1 MSKKGLVGLS
11 LVKRT
16 PKEKVKKVHEM
27 KTFDEV
33 GKQSI
38 EDIYLE
44 IKEFNKEANGFFKVD
59 TDSKRLV
66 MQQAQP
72 NVNEVAYTQYKN
84 KTTNTKTNIKSDK
97 KEFKPKFKFN
107 KDADRV
113 EPAESETE
121 KWLRDNEEKYNRRS
135 SYKHEENL
143 FGSFQKKPYSKIV
156 KVNSKPLTSS
166 DNLRINKKSHQRKI
180 HDINLDV
187 STLIKNEKIP
197 DIFTILKD
205 PDLRAMKKALANIHP
220 GDEVFERK
228 LLDYKTIELL
238 KIFTIMNSDKIEK
251 YPILKKYKISKF
263 DQRVAIAIRLL
274 LNASTKL
281 NLGEEKVYESVFVKA
296 KARLKYDTFFDE
308 VLGNWHDTIELLDD
322 REILKDSTISHS
334 KEVIKFATCDTL
346 LNINDAVRVSLMKY
360 LFIDFKESKHISL
373 KYSTIKMIE
382 MIKKYSLRYL
392 NSFSNLDWDL
402 SESRYKLIRNTLS
415 KEKTNK
421 FNYVVTDEILK
432 ISNLSKSFGKVEVLK
447 DLSFGINKGEVHVI
461 MGQMVQEKV
470 HWANSQSVGIKNL
483 LRL

>member
-16 PKEKVKKVHEM
+16 PKEKVKKTHEI

-72 NVNEVAYTQYKN
+72 SVTEVAYTQYKN
-84 KTTNTKTNIKSDK
+84 KITDLKSGK

-156 KVNSKPLTSS
+156 KVNSKPLTSR

-197 DIFTILKD
+197 DTFSILKE

-220 GDEVFERK
+220 GDEVFEKK

-238 KIFTIMNSDKIEK
+238 KLFTIMNSDKIEK

-308 VLGNWHDTIELLDD
+308 VLGYWHDTIELLDD
-322 REILKDSTISHS
+322 REILKDSTVSHS

-346 LNINDAVRVSLMKY
+346 LNINDAVRASLMKY

-402 SESRYKLIRNTLS
+402 SESRYKIIRNTLS

-432 ISNLSKSFGKVEVLK
+432 ISNLDYNNILLDELQGALNNGSTILDIIKGK
-447 DLSFGINKGEVHVI
+447 
-461 MGQMVQEKV
+461 
-470 HWANSQSVGIKNL
+470 
-483 LRL
+483 

>member
-1 MSKKGLVGLS
+1 MKKALSGVS
-11 LVKRT
+11 LVKKT
-16 PKEKVKKVHEM
+16 PKVKVKKVHEM

-66 MQQAQP
+66 MQQVQP

-84 KTTNTKTNIKSDK
+84 KTTNIKSDK

-166 DNLRINKKSHQRKI
+166 DNLRINKKSHQKKI
-180 HDINLDV
+180 HDINLDI
-187 STLIKNEKIP
+187 STLIKNEKVP
-197 DIFTILKD
+197 DIFTILKE
-205 PDLRAMKKALANIHP
+205 PDLRALKKALANIKP
-220 GDEVFERK
+220 GDEIFEK
-228 LLDYKTIELL
+228 SILDYKTIELL
-238 KIFTIMNSDKIEK
+238 KIFTIMGSDRIEN
-251 YPILKKYKISKF
+251 YNILKKYKISKF

-274 LNASTKL
+274 VNTSKKL
-281 NLGEEKVYESVFVKA
+281 GCSETLIYDKVFIKA
-296 KARLKYDTFFDE
+296 KARLKYSRFFEE
-308 VLGNWHDTIELLDD
+308 VLAYWHDNLELLDD
-322 REILKDSTISHS
+322 REHLNDSLISHS
-334 KEVIKFATCDTL
+334 KEIIKFATCDTL
-346 LNINDAVRVSLMKY
+346 LNINDAIRVSLMKY
-360 LFIDFKESKHISL
+360 LMVDFKEARHTSL
-373 KYSTIKMIE
+373 KYSTIKLIE
-382 MIKKYSLRYL
+382 MTKKYSLRYL
-392 NSFSNLDWDL
+392 NTFSNLDWDL
-402 SESRYKLIRNTLS
+402 SEARYKIIRNSLS

-421 FNYVVTDEILK
+421 FNL
-432 ISNLSKSFGKVEVLK
+432 VLK
-447 DLSFGINKGEVHVI
+447 DELLKID
-461 MGQMVQEKV
+461 
-470 HWANSQSVGIKNL
+470 NSDYNNL
-483 LRL
+483 LLSELQSALNSGLTILDIIKGK

>member
-1 MSKKGLVGLS
+1 MKKILSGVS

-44 IKEFNKEANGFFKVD
+44 IKEFNKDSNGFFKVD

-72 NVNEVAYTQYKN
+72 SVTEVAYTQYKN
-84 KTTNTKTNIKSDK
+84 KITNTKTDAKSGK

-121 KWLRDNEEKYNRRS
+121 KWLRENEEKYNRRS
-135 SYKHEENL
+135 SYKDEENL

-197 DIFTILKD
+197 DIFSILKE

-220 GDEVFERK
+220 GDEVFEKK

-308 VLGNWHDTIELLDD
+308 VLGYWHDTIELLDD
-322 REILKDSTISHS
+322 REILKDSTVSHS

-421 FNYVVTDEILK
+421 FNYVVSDEILK
-432 ISNLSKSFGKVEVLK
+432 ISNLDYNNILLDELQGALNNGSTILDIIKGK
-447 DLSFGINKGEVHVI
+447 
-461 MGQMVQEKV
+461 
-470 HWANSQSVGIKNL
+470 
-483 LRL
+483 

>member
-1 MSKKGLVGLS
+1 MKKILAGVS

-16 PKEKVKKVHEM
+16 PKEKVKKVNEM

-72 NVNEVAYTQYKN
+72 TITEVAYTQYKN
-84 KTTNTKTNIKSDK
+84 KTTNTKSNVKSDK

-135 SYKHEENL
+135 SYKHEENF

-197 DIFTILKD
+197 DIFAILKE

-220 GDEVFERK
+220 GDEVFEKK

-238 KIFTIMNSDKIEK
+238 KLFTIMNSDKIEK

-308 VLGNWHDTIELLDD
+308 VLGYWHDTIELLDD
-322 REILKDSTISHS
+322 REILKDSTVSHS

-346 LNINDAVRVSLMKY
+346 LNINDAVRASLMKY

-432 ISNLSKSFGKVEVLK
+432 ISNLDYNNILLDELQGALNNGSTLLDIIKGK
-447 DLSFGINKGEVHVI
+447 
-461 MGQMVQEKV
+461 
-470 HWANSQSVGIKNL
+470 
-483 LRL
+483 

>member
-1 MSKKGLVGLS
+1 MKKILAGVS
-11 LVKRT
+11 LVKKT
-16 PKEKVKKVHEM
+16 PKVKVKKVHEM

-66 MQQAQP
+66 MQQVQP

-84 KTTNTKTNIKSDK
+84 KTTNIKSDK

-166 DNLRINKKSHQRKI
+166 DNLRINKKSHQKRI
-180 HDINLDV
+180 HDINLDI
-187 STLIKNEKIP
+187 STLIKNEKVP
-197 DIFTILKD
+197 DIFTILKE
-205 PDLRAMKKALANIHP
+205 PDLRALKKALANIKP
-220 GDEVFERK
+220 GDEIFEK
-228 LLDYKTIELL
+228 SILDYKTIELL
-238 KIFTIMNSDKIEK
+238 KIFTIMGSDRIEN
-251 YPILKKYKISKF
+251 YNILKKYKISKF

-274 LNASTKL
+274 VNTSKKL
-281 NLGEEKVYESVFVKA
+281 GCSETLIYDKVFIKA
-296 KARLKYDTFFDE
+296 KARLKYSKFFEE
-308 VLGNWHDTIELLDD
+308 VLAYWHDTLELLDD
-322 REILKDSTISHS
+322 REHLNDSLISHS
-334 KEVIKFATCDTL
+334 KEIIKFATCDTL
-346 LNINDAVRVSLMKY
+346 LNINDAIRASLMKY
-360 LFIDFKESKHISL
+360 LMVDFKEARHTSL
-373 KYSTIKMIE
+373 KYSTIKLIE
-382 MIKKYSLRYL
+382 MTKKYSLRYL
-392 NSFSNLDWDL
+392 NTFSNLDWDL
-402 SESRYKLIRNTLS
+402 SEARYKIIRNSLS

-421 FNYVVTDEILK
+421 FNL
-432 ISNLSKSFGKVEVLK
+432 VLK
-447 DLSFGINKGEVHVI
+447 DELLKID
-461 MGQMVQEKV
+461 
-470 HWANSQSVGIKNL
+470 NSDYNNL
-483 LRL
+483 LLSELQSALNSGLTILDIIKGK

>member
-1 MSKKGLVGLS
+1 MKKILAGVS
-11 LVKRT
+11 LVKKT

-66 MQQAQP
+66 MQQVQP

-84 KTTNTKTNIKSDK
+84 KTTNIKSDK

-180 HDINLDV
+180 HDINLDI
-187 STLIKNEKIP
+187 STLIKNEKVP
-197 DIFTILKD
+197 DIFTILKE
-205 PDLRAMKKALANIHP
+205 PDLRALKKALANIKP
-220 GDEVFERK
+220 GDEIFEK
-228 LLDYKTIELL
+228 SILDYKTIELL
-238 KIFTIMNSDKIEK
+238 KIFTIMGSDRIEN
-251 YPILKKYKISKF
+251 YNILKKYKISKF
-263 DQRVAIAIRLL
+263 DQRVAIAVRLL
-274 LNASTKL
+274 VNTSKKL
-281 NLGEEKVYESVFVKA
+281 GCSETLIYDKVFIKA
-296 KARLKYDTFFDE
+296 KARLKYSKFFEE
-308 VLGNWHDTIELLDD
+308 VLAYWHDTLELLDD
-322 REILKDSTISHS
+322 REHLNDSLISHS
-334 KEVIKFATCDTL
+334 KEIIKFATCDTL
-346 LNINDAVRVSLMKY
+346 LNINDAIRVSLMKY
-360 LFIDFKESKHISL
+360 LMVDFKEARHTSL
-373 KYSTIKMIE
+373 KYSTIKLIE
-382 MIKKYSLRYL
+382 MTKKYSLRYL
-392 NSFSNLDWDL
+392 NTFSNLDWDL
-402 SESRYKLIRNTLS
+402 SEARYKIIRNSLS

-421 FNYVVTDEILK
+421 FNL
-432 ISNLSKSFGKVEVLK
+432 VLK
-447 DLSFGINKGEVHVI
+447 DELLKID
-461 MGQMVQEKV
+461 
-470 HWANSQSVGIKNL
+470 NSDYNNL
-483 LRL
+483 LLSELQSALNSGLTILDIIKGK

>member
-1 MSKKGLVGLS
+1 MKKILAGVS
-11 LVKRT
+11 LVKKT
-16 PKEKVKKVHEM
+16 PKVKVKKVHEM

-66 MQQAQP
+66 MQQVQP

-84 KTTNTKTNIKSDK
+84 KTTNIKSDK

-432 ISNLSKSFGKVEVLK
+432 ISNLDYNNILLDELQGALNNGSTLLDIIKGK
-447 DLSFGINKGEVHVI
+447 
-461 MGQMVQEKV
+461 
-470 HWANSQSVGIKNL
+470 
-483 LRL
+483 

>member
-1 MSKKGLVGLS
+1 MSFCKELSFCLKQSKTQEEFMSKKGLAGVS

-16 PKEKVKKVHEM
+16 PKEKVKKTHEI

-72 NVNEVAYTQYKN
+72 AVTEIAYTQYKN
-84 KTTNTKTNIKSDK
+84 KTTNIKSDK

-432 ISNLSKSFGKVEVLK
+432 ISNLDYNNILLDELQGALNNGSTLLDIIKGK
-447 DLSFGINKGEVHVI
+447 
-461 MGQMVQEKV
+461 
-470 HWANSQSVGIKNL
+470 
-483 LRL
+483 

>member
-1 MSKKGLVGLS
+1 MSKKGKIGLS
-11 LVKRT
+11 LVKRI

-72 NVNEVAYTQYKN
+72 TITDVAYTQYKN
-84 KTTNTKTNIKSDK
+84 KTTNTKPNVKSDK

-197 DIFTILKD
+197 DIFSILKE

-308 VLGNWHDTIELLDD
+308 VLGYWHDTIELLDD
-322 REILKDSTISHS
+322 REILKDSTVSHS

-402 SESRYKLIRNTLS
+402 SESRYKIIRNTLS

-432 ISNLSKSFGKVEVLK
+432 ISNLDYNNILLDELQGALNNGSTLLDIIKGK
-447 DLSFGINKGEVHVI
+447 
-461 MGQMVQEKV
+461 
-470 HWANSQSVGIKNL
+470 
-483 LRL
+483 

>member
-1 MSKKGLVGLS
+1 MKKVLSGVS
-11 LVKRT
+11 LVKKT
-16 PKEKVKKVHEM
+16 PKVKVKKVHEM

-66 MQQAQP
+66 MQQVQP

-84 KTTNTKTNIKSDK
+84 KTTNIKSDK

-180 HDINLDV
+180 HDINLDI
-187 STLIKNEKIP
+187 STLIKNEKVP
-197 DIFTILKD
+197 DIFTILKE
-205 PDLRAMKKALANIHP
+205 PDLRALKKALANIKP
-220 GDEVFERK
+220 GDEIFEK
-228 LLDYKTIELL
+228 SILDYKTIELL
-238 KIFTIMNSDKIEK
+238 KIFTIMGSDRIEN
-251 YPILKKYKISKF
+251 YNILKKYKISKF
-263 DQRVAIAIRLL
+263 DQRVAIAVRLL
-274 LNASTKL
+274 VNTSKKL
-281 NLGEEKVYESVFVKA
+281 GCSETLIYDKVFIKA
-296 KARLKYDTFFDE
+296 KARLKYSKFFED
-308 VLGNWHDTIELLDD
+308 VLAYWHDTLELLDD
-322 REILKDSTISHS
+322 REHLNDSLISHS
-334 KEVIKFATCDTL
+334 KEIIKFATCDTL
-346 LNINDAVRVSLMKY
+346 LNINDAIRVSLMKY
-360 LFIDFKESKHISL
+360 LMVDFKEARHTSL
-373 KYSTIKMIE
+373 KYSTIKLIE
-382 MIKKYSLRYL
+382 MTKKYSLRYL
-392 NSFSNLDWDL
+392 NTFSNLDWDL
-402 SESRYKLIRNTLS
+402 SEARYKIIRNSLS

-421 FNYVVTDEILK
+421 FNL
-432 ISNLSKSFGKVEVLK
+432 VLK
-447 DLSFGINKGEVHVI
+447 DELLKID
-461 MGQMVQEKV
+461 
-470 HWANSQSVGIKNL
+470 NSDYNNL
-483 LRL
+483 LLSELQSALNSGLTILDIIKGK

>member
-1 MSKKGLVGLS
+1 MSKKGKIGLS
-11 LVKRT
+11 LVKRI

-44 IKEFNKEANGFFKVD
+44 IKEFNKDANGFFKVD

-72 NVNEVAYTQYKN
+72 AVTEVAYTHYKN
-84 KTTNTKTNIKSDK
+84 KITNTKPNLKSDK

-121 KWLRDNEEKYNRRS
+121 KWLRENEEKYNRRS
-135 SYKHEENL
+135 SYKDEENL

-197 DIFTILKD
+197 DIFAILKE

-220 GDEVFERK
+220 GDEVFEKK

-308 VLGNWHDTIELLDD
+308 VLGYWHDTIELLDD
-322 REILKDSTISHS
+322 REILKDSTVSHS

-432 ISNLSKSFGKVEVLK
+432 ISNLDYNNILLDELQGALNNGSTILDIIKGK
-447 DLSFGINKGEVHVI
+447 
-461 MGQMVQEKV
+461 
-470 HWANSQSVGIKNL
+470 
-483 LRL
+483 

>member
-1 MSKKGLVGLS
+1 MKKILAGVS
-11 LVKRT
+11 LVKKT

-66 MQQAQP
+66 MQQVQP

-84 KTTNTKTNIKSDK
+84 KTTNIKSDK

-197 DIFTILKD
+197 DIFSILKE

-220 GDEVFERK
+220 GDEVFEKK

-238 KIFTIMNSDKIEK
+238 KLFTIMNSDKIEK

-308 VLGNWHDTIELLDD
+308 VLGYWHDTIELLDD

-432 ISNLSKSFGKVEVLK
+432 ISNLDYNNILLDELQGALNNGSTLLDIIKGK
-447 DLSFGINKGEVHVI
+447 
-461 MGQMVQEKV
+461 
-470 HWANSQSVGIKNL
+470 
-483 LRL
+483 

>member
-11 LVKRT
+11 LVKRI

-72 NVNEVAYTQYKN
+72 TITDVAYTQYKN
-84 KTTNTKTNIKSDK
+84 KTTNTKPNVKSDK

-432 ISNLSKSFGKVEVLK
+432 ISNLDYNNILLDELQGALNNGSTLLDIIKGK
-447 DLSFGINKGEVHVI
+447 
-461 MGQMVQEKV
+461 
-470 HWANSQSVGIKNL
+470 
-483 LRL
+483 

>member
-16 PKEKVKKVHEM
+16 PKEKVKKTHEM

-72 NVNEVAYTQYKN
+72 AVTEIAYTQYKN
-84 KTTNTKTNIKSDK
+84 KITNTKSNVKSDK

-432 ISNLSKSFGKVEVLK
+432 ISNLDYNNILLDELQGALNNGSTILDIIKGK
-447 DLSFGINKGEVHVI
+447 
-461 MGQMVQEKV
+461 
-470 HWANSQSVGIKNL
+470 
-483 LRL
+483 

>member
-1 MSKKGLVGLS
+1 MKKALSGVS
-11 LVKRT
+11 LVKKT
-16 PKEKVKKVHEM
+16 PKVKVKKVHEM

-66 MQQAQP
+66 MQQVQP

-84 KTTNTKTNIKSDK
+84 KTTNIKSDK

-180 HDINLDV
+180 HDINLDI
-187 STLIKNEKIP
+187 STLIKNEKVP
-197 DIFTILKD
+197 DIFTILKE
-205 PDLRAMKKALANIHP
+205 PDLRALKKALANIKP
-220 GDEVFERK
+220 GDEIFEK
-228 LLDYKTIELL
+228 SILDYKTIELL
-238 KIFTIMNSDKIEK
+238 KIFTIMGSDRIEN
-251 YPILKKYKISKF
+251 YNILKKYKISKF
-263 DQRVAIAIRLL
+263 DQRVAIAVRLL
-274 LNASTKL
+274 VNTSKKL
-281 NLGEEKVYESVFVKA
+281 GCSETLIYDKVFIKA
-296 KARLKYDTFFDE
+296 KARLKYSKFFEE
-308 VLGNWHDTIELLDD
+308 VLAYWHDTLELLDD
-322 REILKDSTISHS
+322 REHLNDSLISHS
-334 KEVIKFATCDTL
+334 KEIIKFATCDTL
-346 LNINDAVRVSLMKY
+346 LNINDAIRVSLMKY
-360 LFIDFKESKHISL
+360 LMVDFKEARHTSL
-373 KYSTIKMIE
+373 KYSTIKLIE
-382 MIKKYSLRYL
+382 MTKKYSLRYL
-392 NSFSNLDWDL
+392 NTFSNLDWDL
-402 SESRYKLIRNTLS
+402 SEARYKIIRNSLS

-421 FNYVVTDEILK
+421 FNL
-432 ISNLSKSFGKVEVLK
+432 VLK
-447 DLSFGINKGEVHVI
+447 DELLKID
-461 MGQMVQEKV
+461 
-470 HWANSQSVGIKNL
+470 NSDYNNL
-483 LRL
+483 LLSELQSALNSGLTILDIIKGK

>member
-1 MSKKGLVGLS
+1 MKKILAGVS

-16 PKEKVKKVHEM
+16 PKEKVKKVNEM

-72 NVNEVAYTQYKN
+72 TITEVAYTQYKN
-84 KTTNTKTNIKSDK
+84 KTTNTKSNVKSDK

-121 KWLRDNEEKYNRRS
+121 KWLRDNEEKYIIRS

-197 DIFTILKD
+197 DIFAILKE

-220 GDEVFERK
+220 GDEVFEKK

-238 KIFTIMNSDKIEK
+238 KLFTIMNSDKIEK

-308 VLGNWHDTIELLDD
+308 VLGYWHDTIELLDD
-322 REILKDSTISHS
+322 REILKDSTVSHS

-346 LNINDAVRVSLMKY
+346 LNINDAVRASLMKY

-432 ISNLSKSFGKVEVLK
+432 ISNLDYNNILLDELQGALNNGSTLLDIIKGK
-447 DLSFGINKGEVHVI
+447 
-461 MGQMVQEKV
+461 
-470 HWANSQSVGIKNL
+470 
-483 LRL
+483 

>member
-1 MSKKGLVGLS
+1 MGKKGLVGVS

-72 NVNEVAYTQYKN
+72 AVTEVVYTQYKN
-84 KTTNTKTNIKSDK
+84 KTTNTKPNVKSDK

-197 DIFTILKD
+197 DIFAILKE

-220 GDEVFERK
+220 GDEVFEKK

-263 DQRVAIAIRLL
+263 DQRVVIAIRLL

-308 VLGNWHDTIELLDD
+308 VLGYWHDTIELLDD

-432 ISNLSKSFGKVEVLK
+432 ISNLDYNNILLDELQGALNNGSTLLDIIKGK
-447 DLSFGINKGEVHVI
+447 
-461 MGQMVQEKV
+461 
-470 HWANSQSVGIKNL
+470 
-483 LRL
+483 

>member
-1 MSKKGLVGLS
+1 MKKILSGVS

-72 NVNEVAYTQYKN
+72 TITEVAYTQYKN
-84 KTTNTKTNIKSDK
+84 KTTNTKSNVKSDK

-197 DIFTILKD
+197 DIFSILKE

-220 GDEVFERK
+220 GDEVFEKK

-308 VLGNWHDTIELLDD
+308 VIGYWHDTIELLDD

-432 ISNLSKSFGKVEVLK
+432 ISNLDYNNILLDELQGALNNGSTILDIIKGK
-447 DLSFGINKGEVHVI
+447 
-461 MGQMVQEKV
+461 
-470 HWANSQSVGIKNL
+470 
-483 LRL
+483 

>member
-1 MSKKGLVGLS
+1 MSKKGKIGLS
-11 LVKRT
+11 LVKRI

-72 NVNEVAYTQYKN
+72 TITEVAYTQYKN
-84 KTTNTKTNIKSDK
+84 KTTNTKSNVKSDK

-197 DIFTILKD
+197 DIFSILKE

-220 GDEVFERK
+220 GDEVFEKK

-238 KIFTIMNSDKIEK
+238 KLFTIMNSDKIEK

-308 VLGNWHDTIELLDD
+308 VLGYWHDTIELLDD
-322 REILKDSTISHS
+322 REILKDSTVSHS

-432 ISNLSKSFGKVEVLK
+432 ISNLDYNNILLDELQGALNNGSTILDIIKGK
-447 DLSFGINKGEVHVI
+447 
-461 MGQMVQEKV
+461 
-470 HWANSQSVGIKNL
+470 
-483 LRL
+483 